1 MKAIKRNS
9 LKKLPA
15 TSTAALPDIVFILLF
30 FFMTVATIKNQDLR
44 VENQL
49 PLASETEKINKADRV
64 IEIFV
69 GRPTKSNQVYDDKT
83 VLIQID
89 EHLVKKQEVGHYAL
103 QSLHQMPEHLRN
115 TAIVAIKAD
124 RRVPLVHIK
133 EIKKQLVQV
142 NLLKINYTTLQGDVF
157 QAL

>member
-30 FFMTVATIKNQDLR
+30 FFMTVATIKNQDLW

-49 PLASETEKINKADRV
+49 PLASETEKI
-64 IEIFV
+64 
-69 GRPTKSNQVYDDKT
+69 TKSNQVYDDKT

-115 TAIVAIKAD
+115 AAIVAIKAD